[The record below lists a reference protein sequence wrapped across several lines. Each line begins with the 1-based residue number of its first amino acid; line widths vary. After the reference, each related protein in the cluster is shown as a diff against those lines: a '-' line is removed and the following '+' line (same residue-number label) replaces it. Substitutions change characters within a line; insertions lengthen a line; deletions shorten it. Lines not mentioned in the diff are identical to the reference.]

1 MKGKIIMSRFIHLG
15 LFVALIFSGSI
26 HAAPVTWT
34 IDSLLF
40 DDGGT
45 GSGTFSYDAS
55 TNAYSNIDILTTA
68 GSDFGGASYSS
79 VNPYGPNGAE
89 YLVTMIVPLAGA
101 PALALSF
108 AAPLTHAGGLITI
121 GGGGEAIC
129 GDECA
134 IPVSGLRN
142 ISSGQISAVP
152 VPAAVWLFGSALAGL
167 GWLKRK
173 QTI

>member
-1 MKGKIIMSRFIHLG
+1 MRS
-15 LFVALIFSGSI
+15 LFLIFALSVSLAAN
-26 HAAPVTWT
+26 AAPVTWT

-55 TNAYSNIDILTTA
+55 TNAYSNIDILTIA

-89 YLVTMIVPLAGA
+89 YLVAMIVPLEGA
-101 PALALSF
+101 PTLALSF
-108 AAPLTHAGGLITI
+108 AAPLTHAGGIITI

-129 GDECA
+129 GQECM
-134 IPVSGLRN
+134 IPVFGLRD

-167 GWLKRK
+167 GWLKRRK
-173 QTI
+173 TI